1 MSYGRLLY
9 AKSFRNHKISSCQFA
24 GKRNSLYY
32 ARILQGLGTVFTIVL
47 VQISLQF
54 FNEANQDL
62 DNLMTLLKA
71 KDRFERKIDISS

>member
-9 AKSFRNHKISSCQFA
+9 AKSVRNHKISSCQFA
-24 GKRNSLYY
+24 EKRNSLYY
-32 ARILQGLGTVFTIVL
+32 ARMGTVFTIVL

-71 KDRFERKIDISS
+71 KDPFERKIDISS

>member
-1 MSYGRLLY
+1 M
-9 AKSFRNHKISSCQFA
+9 
-24 GKRNSLYY
+24 
-32 ARILQGLGTVFTIVL
+32 LQGLGTVFTIVL

-71 KDRFERKIDISS
+71 KDPFERKIDISSQNFPVYLANKMVRPDSS

>member
-1 MSYGRLLY
+1 MVACYMQSPSEIIRLVLASLLKKEIPY
-9 AKSFRNHKISSCQFA
+9 ITPEWELFSPSSSFKFPSN
-24 GKRNSLYY
+24 
-32 ARILQGLGTVFTIVL
+32 
-47 VQISLQF
+47 F

>member
-1 MSYGRLLY
+1 M
-9 AKSFRNHKISSCQFA
+9 
-24 GKRNSLYY
+24 
-32 ARILQGLGTVFTIVL
+32 LQGLEAVFTIVL

-62 DNLMTLLKA
+62 DNLMTLLKP

>member
-1 MSYGRLLY
+1 M
-9 AKSFRNHKISSCQFA
+9 
-24 GKRNSLYY
+24 
-32 ARILQGLGTVFTIVL
+32 LQGLGTVFTIVL

-71 KDRFERKIDISS
+71 KARFERKIDISS

>member
-1 MSYGRLLY
+1 MSYGHLLY
-9 AKSFRNHKISSCQFA
+9 AKSVRNNKISSYQFA
-24 GKRNSLYY
+24 EKRNSLYY
-32 ARILQGLGTVFTIVL
+32 ARMGTVFTIVL

>member
-1 MSYGRLLY
+1 M
-9 AKSFRNHKISSCQFA
+9 
-24 GKRNSLYY
+24 
-32 ARILQGLGTVFTIVL
+32 LQGLEAVFTIVL

>member
-1 MSYGRLLY
+1 M
-9 AKSFRNHKISSCQFA
+9 
-24 GKRNSLYY
+24 
-32 ARILQGLGTVFTIVL
+32 LQGLGTVFTIAL

-71 KDRFERKIDISS
+71 KDRFERKFEISS

>member
-1 MSYGRLLY
+1 M
-9 AKSFRNHKISSCQFA
+9 
-24 GKRNSLYY
+24 
-32 ARILQGLGTVFTIVL
+32 LQGLGTVFTIVF

>member
-1 MSYGRLLY
+1 M
-9 AKSFRNHKISSCQFA
+9 
-24 GKRNSLYY
+24 
-32 ARILQGLGTVFTIVL
+32 LQGLGTVFTNVL

-71 KDRFERKIDISS
+71 KDPFERKIDISS